1 MSILIL
7 FVVFVPISLHSHVFS
22 IPLFNR
28 LNFFELSEQV
38 QFYLGVLNL
47 DLTFQID
54 KPTLITDENRNN
66 EKAWER

>member
-1 MSILIL
+1 M
-7 FVVFVPISLHSHVFS
+7 FFS

-28 LNFFELSEQV
+28 LNFFQLSEQV
-38 QFYLGVLNL
+38 QFYLGVLDL

-54 KPTLITDENRNN
+54 KPTLITDENSNN